1 MKTSSEYI
9 TINVEPKHIKEGSPG
24 ENDCCA
30 IALALLDSS
39 LIEDKEREFVRVGGS
54 CEMYKEWTISSSEVY
69 GNLGLTARDEN
80 PLRVHPDD
88 LEEVTNFIDWFDDQC
103 DYDFLETVSDDILE
117 NHTLTFR
124 VKELF

>member
-1 MKTSSEYI
+1 MSKYQ
-9 TINVEPKHIKEGSPG
+9 TIKVEPKHIKEGSPG
-24 ENDCCA
+24 EADCCA

-54 CEMYKEWTISSSEVY
+54 CDMYKEWRADTSPWS
-69 GNLGLTARDEN
+69 RDEN
-80 PLRVHPDD
+80 PLRVHPND
-88 LEEVTNFIDWFDDQC
+88 LEEVTNFIDWFDEQC
-103 DYDFLETVSDDILE
+103 DYDFLSEASEDTLK

>member
-1 MKTSSEYI
+1 METSSKYI

-24 ENDCCA
+24 EADSCA

-39 LIEDKEREFVRVGGS
+39 LIEDKEYEFIRVGGS
-54 CEMYKEWTISSSEVY
+54 CDMYKEWRADTSPWS
-69 GNLGLTARDEN
+69 RDEN
-80 PLRVHPDD
+80 PLRVHPND
-88 LEEVTNFIDWFDDQC
+88 LEEVTNFIDWFDEQC
-103 DYDFLETVSDDILE
+103 DYDFLSEASEDILE